1 MLDHDSYY
9 SISSKLKSEGKT
21 NEAFEVMLN
30 NLHLEDIIALKLELS
45 ARMVKNKL
53 YGFNIWNNIM
63 NITREAVFKFA
74 IAVTNTE
81 SDCLRLLNMNHFDY
95 VKYYKMYQIE
105 RYFKKRDYR

>member
-30 NLHLEDIIALKLELS
+30 NLHLEDIVALKLELS

-53 YGFNIWNNIM
+53 YGFNICN
-63 NITREAVFKFA
+63 TRGGVQ
-74 IAVTNTE
+74 ICHRRNQYRV
-81 SDCLRLLNMNHFDY
+81 RLF
-95 VKYYKMYQIE
+95 E
-105 RYFKKRDYR
+105 TT

>member
-9 SISSKLKSEGKT
+9 SISNKLKSEGKT

-53 YGFNIWNNIM
+53 YGFNIWNNIL
-63 NITREAVFKFA
+63 NITREAVSQSRSS
-74 IAVTNTE
+74 IIP
-81 SDCLRLLNMNHFDY
+81 LLKVFFNFIHFIILY
-95 VKYYKMYQIE
+95 VIKMVHI
-105 RYFKKRDYR
+105 K

>member
-1 MLDHDSYY
+1 MLDNESYY
-9 SISSKLKSEGKT
+9 SISNKLKSEGRV

-30 NLHLEDIIALKLELS
+30 NLHLEDVIALKLELS

-53 YGFNIWNNIM
+53 YGFNIWNNIL

-74 IAVTNTE
+74 IVVTNTE

-95 VKYYKMYQIE
+95 VKYYKLYRID